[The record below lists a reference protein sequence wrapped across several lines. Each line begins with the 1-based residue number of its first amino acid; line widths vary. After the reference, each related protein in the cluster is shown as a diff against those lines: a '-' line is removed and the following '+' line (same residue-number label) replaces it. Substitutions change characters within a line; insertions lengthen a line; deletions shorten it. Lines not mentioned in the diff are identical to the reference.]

1 MNLKHDMEEI
11 VGPERISCDVQ
22 ITKEYSKDCSFVT
35 GSRPS
40 CVVFPEKSEEI
51 QRVVAYANEHKIPVT
66 PRSSGIGFYGA
77 ALPDQGGVVVDVSR
91 MNKILK
97 IDPRN
102 KFVKVEPGVTWGQI
116 GTELEKEGLMVCNPL
131 LPHPSK
137 SVLTSCME
145 REPLLIP
152 KSEYN
157 EAFLTAEMILPNG
170 KIYWLGT
177 AMGKGFQGRNFPDF
191 LYPGTRLF
199 MGAQGT
205 LGIVTWANIKAEW
218 LPNMEKLFLIPF
230 QSIEDRF
237 SEFIYRIQR
246 RMIGRE
252 CFILNNVNL
261 ALILAGDITR
271 DFELLREK
279 LPRLMLLI
287 SLAGLHRHPEKRIR
301 YEENTL
307 FEIGKAM
314 NINIQ
319 PTLSNIPGL
328 GKKIKGLLRRPWEN
342 GKYWKFRY
350 KGSCQDIFFHTT
362 LARVKDFY
370 EAMKDLAVKY
380 GYNSKDIGFYLQP
393 IEYGRACFCQ
403 FSFHFDPENDA
414 EVDRVRELFFKAS
427 ECAMDMGGLF
437 TTPYGSWADMV
448 YQRTHPYLDV
458 MKRAKQAVDPNNI
471 MNPGKLCL

>member
-1 MNLKHDMEEI
+1 MNLEHDLEEI
-11 VGPERISCDVQ
+11 VGSENISCDPQ
-22 ITKEYSKDCSFVT
+22 IIRKYSKDYSFVT

-40 CVVFPEKSEEI
+40 CVVFPENSEEI
-51 QRVVAYANEHKIPVT
+51 RGIVAYANEYKIPMT

-77 ALPDQGGVVVDVSR
+77 ALPDQGGIVIDLSR
-91 MNKILK
+91 MNKILH
-97 IDPRN
+97 IDPGN
-102 KFVKVEPGVTWGQI
+102 KMVRIEPGVTWGQI
-116 GTELEKEGLMVCNPL
+116 GSALEKEGLMLCNPL
-131 LPHPSK
+131 LPHSSK

-152 KSEYN
+152 KGEYN
-157 EAFLTAEMILPNG
+157 EPFLTAEMILPNG
-170 KIYWLGT
+170 KMYWLGT
-177 AMGKGFQGRNFPDF
+177 AMGKGFKSGNFPDF

-205 LGIVTWANIKAEW
+205 LGIVSWANIKAEW
-218 LPNMEKLFLIPF
+218 LPGMEKLFF
-230 QSIEDRF
+230 MAFEKIEDL
-237 SEFIYRIQR
+237 SEAIYRIQWL
-246 RMIGRE
+246 MIGRE
-252 CFILNNVNL
+252 CFVLNSFNL
-261 ALILAGDITR
+261 ALILAENISF
-271 DFELLREK
+271 DFHSLREK
-279 LPRLMLLI
+279 FPPWMLIL
-287 SLAGLHRHPEKRIR
+287 SLAGLHRHPEKKIR
-301 YEENTL
+301 YEENAL
-307 FEIGKAM
+307 LEVGKAM
-314 NINIQ
+314 NIDIQ

-342 GKYWKFRY
+342 GEYWKFRY

-370 EAMKDLAVKY
+370 EAVKDLAVKY

-403 FSFHFDPENDA
+403 FSFHFNPENDA
-414 EVDRVRELFFKAS
+414 EVDRVRGIFIKAS

-458 MKRAKQAVDPNNI
+458 MKTAKQAVDPNNI